1 MILSMSE
8 YPRIP
13 RILFHEALWVGE
25 SWDDPEY
32 VSVSQDSEDTFHK
45 GLWVTILLHV

>member
-1 MILSMSE
+1 MKVYGWWNPGIILSMSE

-13 RILFHEALWVGE
+13 RILFHEALRIEE

-32 VSVSQDSEDTFHK
+32 V
-45 GLWVTILLHV
+45 